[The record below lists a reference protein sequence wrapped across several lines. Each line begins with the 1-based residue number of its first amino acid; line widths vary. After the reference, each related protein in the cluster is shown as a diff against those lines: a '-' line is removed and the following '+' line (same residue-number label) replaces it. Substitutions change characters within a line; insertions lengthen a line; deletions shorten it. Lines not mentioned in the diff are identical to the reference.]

1 LFQTKMQ
8 RGNICVLYSL
18 LVFSSCFIQG
28 FSLPQQRFSGRAFAR
43 KFGNDADLDGGFAE
57 NSIVQ
62 DVEPA
67 AAKEEESLI
76 QTVIQVA
83 LKFMPIIIETIS
95 GTSGPSQTDR
105 IEGIDLKEDDAL
117 SFKNI
122 ALMGLKLFLAIAG
135 NSSNGIEKSDFPFEA
150 PLLSVMETVIGAVL
164 GGAQDR
170 SENQQMAKQAV
181 EVVKL
186 IINLVEALTT
196 SISSEQRSYY

>member
-1 LFQTKMQ
+1 MQ
-8 RGNICVLYSL
+8 NKNICVLYSL

-28 FSLPQQRFSGRAFAR
+28 FSLPQQRFSGREFAR
-43 KFGNDADLDGGFAE
+43 KFGNDADLDGGFSD

-62 DVEPA
+62 DIQPS
-67 AAKEEESLI
+67 AKQDEGLL

-83 LKFMPIIIETIS
+83 MKFMPLIIDAIS
-95 GTSGPSQTDR
+95 GNSGPSQTDR
-105 IEGIDLKEDDAL
+105 IEGIDLKEDEGGL
-117 SFKNI
+117 SVKNI
-122 ALMGLKLFLAIAG
+122 AMLGLKLFLAVAG
-135 NSSNGIEKSDFPFEA
+135 SGSSGIEKSDFPFEA
-150 PLLSVMETVIGAVL
+150 PLLSVMETLIGAVL

-196 SISSEQRSYY
+196 SISSEQRSFY